1 MLSPMDTKI
10 RIKIT
15 DPSISALESL
25 INIAIGRVSV
35 FIAIDP
41 AMVMVAPNSPNA
53 FAHDRMDA
61 AKMPRLL
68 NGSVIVRKAL
78 PGEAPRVR
86 ATASYRTGISSIA
99 ALINL
104 VVTPHTVRN

>member
-1 MLSPMDTKI
+1 MDTKI

-41 AMVMVAPNSPNA
+41 AMVIVAPNSPSA
-53 FAHDRMDA
+53 FAHERI
-61 AKMPRLL
+61 K
-68 NGSVIVRKAL
+68 
-78 PGEAPRVR
+78 EA
-86 ATASYRTGISSIA
+86 
-99 ALINL
+99 
-104 VVTPHTVRN
+104 

>member
-41 AMVMVAPNSPNA
+41 AMVIVAPNSPSA
-53 FAHDRMDA
+53 FAHERI
-61 AKMPRLL
+61 K
-68 NGSVIVRKAL
+68 
-78 PGEAPRVR
+78 EA
-86 ATASYRTGISSIA
+86 
-99 ALINL
+99 
-104 VVTPHTVRN
+104 